1 MSSITKKVIAVLSI
15 AAFGVLGSAIPA
27 GAAAPSVQAKNV
39 WCC

>member
-1 MSSITKKVIAVLSI
+1 MNKTTKKVIAVLSI

-27 GAAAPSVQAKNV
+27 DAAAGHTSKTV

>member
-15 AAFGVLGSAIPA
+15 AAFGVLSSAIPA
-27 GAAAPSVQAKNV
+27 DAATHVHAKNI

>member
-1 MSSITKKVIAVLSI
+1 MSKTTKKVIAVLSI

-27 GAAAPSVQAKNV
+27 DAAGHTSKTV

>member
-1 MSSITKKVIAVLSI
+1 MSSTAKKVITVLSI

-27 GAAAPSVQAKNV
+27 SASTHVAPKNV